1 VIDKNQI
8 KTFLQKVCK
17 SKGFSDAKT
26 YNDLLNYLV
35 NCTLKKKIPKEITIA
50 IEIFGKESSF
60 NPSENPIVRVYLHNL
75 REKLNHYYENEGKKD
90 NLRIRIPKGHY
101 EVEFVSKKTIKDFVD
116 KNIRTVIELLLIL
129 AVIFL
134 FIFVVLVKQKNQS
147 LRNEITENNVDII
160 QSPIWSD
167 FLSSQQPILILL
179 GEMYY
184 YREYQEDIDQ
194 WVTSRTGGIDS
205 EEELNEFISRHPEKT
220 IQSGRAIPY
229 FAMNSVWPLPEIISV
244 LTKAHKNWR
253 LQRSSYLTPRDLKEN
268 NIIFLGY
275 YKTLGSLEQVT
286 MKMNFYFDKNN
297 KSIILNS
304 VEEDTAKIYKFPGSA
319 HNFHEDYGVIYKIPG
334 PNKNTILII
343 SSFSATGTRGVVKF
357 LSQADHLKQL
367 EDLFQTKYDTV
378 PSYFQILSKVSGYG
392 RADLSSEILHYFEVA
407 EDIKLW

>member
-1 VIDKNQI
+1 M
-8 KTFLQKVCK
+8 
-17 SKGFSDAKT
+17 
-26 YNDLLNYLV
+26 
-35 NCTLKKKIPKEITIA
+35 
-50 IEIFGKESSF
+50 
-60 NPSENPIVRVYLHNL
+60 
-75 REKLNHYYENEGKKD
+75 
-90 NLRIRIPKGHY
+90 
-101 EVEFVSKKTIKDFVD
+101 
-116 KNIRTVIELLLIL
+116 LIL